1 MQSATPKVLLPS
13 VWPLPVSLA
22 ATSGISFDFS
32 SSAYLDVS
40 VQRVSLHI
48 AILFTIQYWS
58 IAPVGSPIRKSTDLW
73 IFAPPRSLSQLVTS
87 FFGSWCQGIR
97 RMLLLAWPRRSSPRC
112 SICFHKPSP
121 FSAPSPLSKKLDG
134 VSFFGS
140 PVLLF
145 VVTLIAKRSL
155 VLLEFSF
162 YYVSKSCKVFRY
174 LCVCNTFSYPF
185 SIWKNLYFFLLTSS
199 SLFSFQS
206 SLKHHQMFE
215 K

>member
-22 ATSGISFDFS
+22 ATSGISVDFS

-40 VQRVSLHI
+40 VQRVYLHM

-58 IAPVGSPIRKSTDLW
+58 IAPVGFPIRKSTNRW
-73 IFAPPRSLSQLVTS
+73 IFAPPRGLSQLVTS

-97 RMLLLAWPRRSSPRC
+97 RMLLLAWPSAKIFDFCGFPPAKTNVLC
-112 SICFHKPSP
+112 SI
-121 FSAPSPLSKKLDG
+121 
-134 VSFFGS
+134 
-140 PVLLF
+140 
-145 VVTLIAKRSL
+145 TLITKRSL

-162 YYVSKSCKVFRY
+162 HYVSKSCKVFRY
-174 LCVCNTFSYPF
+174 QCVLNTFSYPF
-185 SIWKNLYFFLLTSS
+185 SIWKNLYFFLTY
-199 SLFSFQS
+199 FSNIQFSIFTQAF
-206 SLKHHQMFE
+206 LMLE